1 MKQKILLIEDDD
13 ASRLGIVRSLSQ
25 KGFAVSVANNL
36 ANAEEDVLARRFDAV
51 ILGINQFDGRGC
63 DFIRGVRLYDSH
75 LPIVV
80 ITGGEQIEV
89 AVDAVRCGA
98 DNVLAKPVDL
108 EGLGSA
114 LDSLLEADTR
124 QAEHADPQPAGQR
137 EEHFFGCGPGS
148 RKFLDCIAQAA
159 AVDVP
164 VLIAGETGTG
174 KGLVAK
180 WIHRNSKHA
189 CGPWVT
195 LNCSGLRGE
204 VLRTE
209 LFGSKTAESGKL
221 GLVAQASGG
230 TLFLDEIGDM
240 DLAVQAELLRVFKA
254 HKAEPRLICASNHQL
269 DALADAGFFLPELLY
284 FISGRVVRT
293 PPLRERLKELPDL
306 VRRILDE
313 LRGPS
318 AQISE
323 DALRSLKAYRWP
335 GNLRELRNA
344 LEQGLIRS
352 HGARLQPEHFQW
364 LGLGSRARDLSVS
377 LTMNEVKE
385 RHIAAVLQRS
395 SGDVNQVAASLGI
408 SRATM
413 YRRLKQLRTQQR

>member
-1 MKQKILLIEDDD
+1 
-13 ASRLGIVRSLSQ
+13 
-25 KGFAVSVANNL
+25 
-36 ANAEEDVLARRFDAV
+36 
-51 ILGINQFDGRGC
+51 
-63 DFIRGVRLYDSH
+63 
-75 LPIVV
+75 VV
-80 ITGGEQIEV
+80 ITGGQQIEV

-108 EGLGSA
+108 EGLGTA
-114 LDSLLEADTR
+114 LDALFQADAGQGERT
-124 QAEHADPQPAGQR
+124 EPQPARQR
-137 EEHFFGCGPGS
+137 EEQFFGSGPGS
-148 RKFLDCIAQAA
+148 RKFLECIAQAA
-159 AVDVP
+159 AVEVP
-164 VLIAGETGTG
+164 VLITGETGTG

-180 WIHRNSKHA
+180 WIHQNSKRS
-189 CGPWVT
+189 CGPWIT

-209 LFGSKTAESGKL
+209 LFGSAAAESGGRK

-240 DLAVQAELLRVFKA
+240 GLEVQAELLRVFSV

-323 DALRSLKAYRWP
+323 DALRSLKVYRWP

-364 LGLGSRARDLSVS
+364 LGVGSRSRDFSVS